1 MAMPS
6 SKFLDLSGS
15 RRPQIPIPSARQV
28 LVQMSKEDQRRER
41 NREAQRKH
49 RENIKQQ
56 LGKYD
61 RLRQNLQ
68 DLGNDTNPSTPLA
81 DLPLGQQQFF
91 PSPSAGVSPSMHS
104 QSMLP
109 SLFPEIEVDQ
119 SIDPQSTEP
128 DDPHSP
134 LFLRSAGFAKGVYS
148 SPSTAH
154 DGNSSTVSSRV
165 EDHYS
170 MTVPPPDMCFTLDP
184 NILSPSLEFEPN
196 DRACDRQAFGRTLL
210 HQAVIL
216 NSEEIVSVLLAHVA
230 DVKARDNDGRTPL
243 HVAAALG
250 HARVGRL
257 LLMHGAAVT
266 VSMADGHGLTA
277 MHLAVQNGH
286 ASTVEA
292 LVECGADVNL
302 RF

>member
-1 MAMPS
+1 
-6 SKFLDLSGS
+6 
-15 RRPQIPIPSARQV
+15 
-28 LVQMSKEDQRRER
+28 MSK
-41 NREAQRKH
+41 AH
-49 RENIKQQ
+49 LGSTGENIKQQ

-170 MTVPPPDMCFTLDP
+170 MVITLHFS
-184 NILSPSLEFEPN
+184 LSLSLPSAE
-196 DRACDRQAFGRTLL
+196 
-210 HQAVIL
+210 L
-216 NSEEIVSVLLAHVA
+216 NFF
-230 DVKARDNDGRTPL
+230 KKKKKKKKT
-243 HVAAALG
+243 
-250 HARVGRL
+250 
-257 LLMHGAAVT
+257 
-266 VSMADGHGLTA
+266 
-277 MHLAVQNGH
+277 
-286 ASTVEA
+286 
-292 LVECGADVNL
+292 NL
-302 RF
+302 